1 MQGYRN
7 IIIKLISFLLLLIV
21 AGLPIN
27 EIYSFSLILLFLPI
41 IIFSTSLINAR
52 FFYFCIGLFFLIGI
66 KFLIPQ
72 IKIYED
78 HNLIIL
84 NKYSKNFYKINF
96 PNEVYEFIDQK
107 FKFYEKNSNCDLNL
121 ERCWKNFDPERFSNK
136 YNRTN
141 KINSISSDWSLDKTI
156 FSRIVNNINF
166 SNIQSARIGEINN
179 LSTNYF
185 WPKKNDI
192 TRETIPYFVKYQIP
206 EILIGSSLCWRG
218 NVFWQYKDKSYL
230 HLYNDIYK
238 CKKFSHE
245 DTNKVIYAISLG
257 SHVTF
262 EKLNYLHGNE
272 FINDDDYEFKNFL
285 EKNNL
290 ILKLEKSFQ
299 LKIYSLI
306 NFILKILIILFICFL
321 FFKSNLKIY
330 FFSFLYL
337 LSFLFL
343 LKYVDTNLF
352 FGFDIFTGGN
362 DGLVYMSY
370 GNTLFNY
377 LINFNFYEF
386 FRGVENVFYFPSSLR
401 FFWPINKIFFG
412 DSFYGYILIGY
423 LTIIILYYIF
433 LNLFGFKL
441 AIFISLLIFLLEF
454 LKDMLCQYIN
464 FFNIYKQ
471 VMLNH

>member
-185 WPKKNDI
+185 WPKKMI
-192 TRETIPYFVKYQIP
+192 
-206 EILIGSSLCWRG
+206 
-218 NVFWQYKDKSYL
+218 
-230 HLYNDIYK
+230 
-238 CKKFSHE
+238 
-245 DTNKVIYAISLG
+245 
-257 SHVTF
+257 
-262 EKLNYLHGNE
+262 
-272 FINDDDYEFKNFL
+272 
-285 EKNNL
+285 
-290 ILKLEKSFQ
+290 
-299 LKIYSLI
+299 
-306 NFILKILIILFICFL
+306 
-321 FFKSNLKIY
+321 
-330 FFSFLYL
+330 
-337 LSFLFL
+337 
-343 LKYVDTNLF
+343 
-352 FGFDIFTGGN
+352 
-362 DGLVYMSY
+362 
-370 GNTLFNY
+370 
-377 LINFNFYEF
+377 
-386 FRGVENVFYFPSSLR
+386 
-401 FFWPINKIFFG
+401 
-412 DSFYGYILIGY
+412 
-423 LTIIILYYIF
+423 
-433 LNLFGFKL
+433 
-441 AIFISLLIFLLEF
+441 
-454 LKDMLCQYIN
+454 
-464 FFNIYKQ
+464 
-471 VMLNH
+471 